1 MTKKELRKQL
11 FDARRSLSPAA
22 RDTANAGLR
31 SHLIDFLRRQG
42 AHHIA
47 AYMPVET
54 EPGGQD
60 LVPYLHSQ
68 SFDVIVP
75 VSNPDFSMSWVRYAP
90 DLPFM
95 QGAFGISEPAGP
107 ALPGTPL
114 ADVDVIVVPALAADR
129 HGFRLGK
136 GGGYYDRALAQL
148 AAPATVSLVFTH
160 ELLSAVPREPHDSP
174 TSAIIT
180 PEEIFVPHG
189 TF

>member
-11 FDARRSLSPAA
+11 FDARRSLSPTA

-31 SHLIDFLRRQG
+31 PHLIDFLHRQS

-54 EPGGQD
+54 EPGGLD

-68 SFDVIVP
+68 GFDVIVP
-75 VSNPDFSMSWVRYAP
+75 VAHPDFSMSWVRYFP
-90 DLPFM
+90 DLPFT

-107 ALPGTPL
+107 ALSGTPL

-136 GGGYYDRALAQL
+136 GGGYYDRALAKL
-148 AAPATVSLVFTH
+148 SDPVTVSLIFTH
-160 ELLSAVPREPHDSP
+160 ELLGTVPRESHDSP
-174 TSAIIT
+174 ISAIIT